1 MEFSGQLARKRKA
14 RGLSQPD
21 PAGSIKES
29 GGGPP
34 PLSSFFMSALCP
46 AEEHQEHAV
55 DHRCQG
61 AENDHRPG
69 DDEHPGRP
77 CR

>member
-29 GGGPP
+29 GGSPLLSPP
-34 PLSSFFMSALCP
+34 FSCLLYAPPKSIRSTP
-46 AEEHQEHAV
+46 
-55 DHRCQG
+55 
-61 AENDHRPG
+61 
-69 DDEHPGRP
+69 
-77 CR
+77 